1 MDEHAHTML
10 VNAFK
15 NFNTGSEEHLF
26 FSQMVEK
33 FRYIPNSWLLL
44 NIKSSIEII
53 SNKAM
58 VTNIQR
64 SPNPIILHF
73 NEVLEHLEYTANIND
88 YRRELYEPKAIEKIL
103 SLYHATWKYRVVFD
117 SKYRNCFHCMLLDRK
132 VVFNVSTNGLYY
144 YNNVDHAIMLTNTVE
159 ENREVFNFQE
169 KEVAKASRC
178 TLDFVGYPYEYE
190 FSNMASS
197 NMISN

>member
-1 MDEHAHTML
+1 MKAKQTAKEANNAESGGAGNTDNGKVSMDEHAHTML

-88 YRRELYEPKAIEKIL
+88 YRRELYEPKAIEK
-103 SLYHATWKYRVVFD
+103 
-117 SKYRNCFHCMLLDRK
+117 
-132 VVFNVSTNGLYY
+132 
-144 YNNVDHAIMLTNTVE
+144 NTLPLPCHL
-159 ENREVFNFQE
+159 EVP
-169 KEVAKASRC
+169 SR
-178 TLDFVGYPYEYE
+178 
-190 FSNMASS
+190 
-197 NMISN
+197 I

>member
-1 MDEHAHTML
+1 
-10 VNAFK
+10 
-15 NFNTGSEEHLF
+15 
-26 FSQMVEK
+26 
-33 FRYIPNSWLLL
+33 
-44 NIKSSIEII
+44 
-53 SNKAM
+53 
-58 VTNIQR
+58 
-64 SPNPIILHF
+64 
-73 NEVLEHLEYTANIND
+73 
-88 YRRELYEPKAIEKIL
+88 
-103 SLYHATWKYRVVFD
+103 
-117 SKYRNCFHCMLLDRK
+117 MLLDRK